1 MPVSIA
7 DIRCFLE
14 ALAAVSVHD
23 STPDLFFVRG
33 DAQNFPFATIVTHD
47 DPYDNRSWLDREG
60 VFRLNFATDKPTFA
74 RLFPRLLSRK
84 ELEAATIDY
93 SASDVLFPHPLYGRM
108 RWVSVVA
115 PDLSWPQ
122 CQDLLVAAHQLREL
136 RPDSW

>member
-1 MPVSIA
+1 MACRPSFQI
-7 DIRCFLE
+7 
-14 ALAAVSVHD
+14 
-23 STPDLFFVRG
+23 STM
-33 DAQNFPFATIVTHD
+33 
-47 DPYDNRSWLDREG
+47 
-60 VFRLNFATDKPTFA
+60 FR
-74 RLFPRLLSRK
+74 
-84 ELEAATIDY
+84 DY